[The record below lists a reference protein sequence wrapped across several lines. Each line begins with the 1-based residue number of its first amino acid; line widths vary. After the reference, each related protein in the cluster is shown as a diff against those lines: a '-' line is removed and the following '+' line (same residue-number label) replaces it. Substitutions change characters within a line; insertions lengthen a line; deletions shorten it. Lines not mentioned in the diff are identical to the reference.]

1 MSRIFLERLKIV
13 WRRHLKLRAEAK
25 SVERKE
31 RQSNLDCSIL
41 LSNVLVEI
49 VLSYFLLLWKV
60 NRIEETLCC
69 HLCEVATMNIGK

>member
-31 RQSNLDCSIL
+31 RLSSLDCSIL

-49 VLSYFLLLWKV
+49 ILYCFLMLWKV
-60 NRIEETLCC
+60 
-69 HLCEVATMNIGK
+69 IG

>member
-1 MSRIFLERLKIV
+1 MSKIFLERLKIV

-49 VLSYFLLLWKV
+49 VLSYFLMLWKV
-60 NRIEETLCC
+60 
-69 HLCEVATMNIGK
+69 IG